1 MKWVY
6 LAAAALLFAVGCDE
20 SVSARSD
27 GAVTDAAEDAISAGD
42 TTVPNKDALPNQD
55 ADPQADSSP
64 IDAPTSQKLQI
75 LSPKAN
81 AVLKE
86 GATVTLKGTGQGTL
100 SWSYDANSDGLGEV
114 PSGTGASVSFK
125 VPTGVKAPKTLIL
138 FLADSTGKIQQNHTL
153 TTGPIPDAGP
163 PPKDSAPP
171 PKDSGPPP
179 ACKGFVEKAGLLVM
193 EVESA
198 PVVPDWTKRTSVAGY
213 TGSGYYEWKYG
224 NTATSTDSAGKGLLT
239 YSVCVATTG
248 RYQLHIRSAAP
259 NSTEHNDVWV
269 RFPDTGAVRNKGS
282 GDTSLGTSWFKVYQN
297 TSNNTWQWK
306 TRTKDN
312 DAHSIFVDVSKPQG
326 FKVELSG
333 RSTQFKVDR
342 IVLRHT
348 TVTEAAAT
356 KTTNPESSKQ

>member
-1 MKWVY
+1 MKWAY
-6 LAAAALLFAVGCDE
+6 LAACLLIAAGCDE
-20 SVSARSD
+20 SASTRGDSAVADAAPSKDSIVSTKDAALSD
-27 GAVTDAAEDAISAGD
+27 GPLTG
-42 TTVPNKDALPNQD
+42 
-55 ADPQADSSP
+55 
-64 IDAPTSQKLQI
+64 DAPPLTDGTPADAPAAQKLQI

-86 GATVTLKGTGQGTL
+86 GATTTLKGTGQGTL
-100 SWSYDANSDGLGEV
+100 TWSYDANSDGLGEV
-114 PSGTGASVSFK
+114 TIGTGASVAFK
-125 VPTGVKAPKTLIL
+125 IPAGVKAPKTLTL
-138 FLADSTGKIQQNHTL
+138 FLADTKGKIQQSHTL
-153 TTGPIPDAGP
+153 TTGPLPDAGP
-163 PPKDSAPP
+163 PADSAPP

-179 ACKGFVEKAGLLVM
+179 ACKGFVEKAGLVVM

-198 PVVPDWTKRTSVAGY
+198 PVVPDWTKRTTVTGY

-224 NTATSTDSAGKGLLT
+224 DTSTKTDAAGKGLLS
-239 YSVCVATTG
+239 YSVCVTTTG

-297 TSNNTWQWK
+297 TSNDTWQWK
-306 TRTKDN
+306 TRTTDN
-312 DAHSIFVDVSKPQG
+312 DAHNIFVDVNKAQG

-333 RSTQFKVDR
+333 RSTLFKVDR

-348 TVTEAAAT
+348 TVTESDAT